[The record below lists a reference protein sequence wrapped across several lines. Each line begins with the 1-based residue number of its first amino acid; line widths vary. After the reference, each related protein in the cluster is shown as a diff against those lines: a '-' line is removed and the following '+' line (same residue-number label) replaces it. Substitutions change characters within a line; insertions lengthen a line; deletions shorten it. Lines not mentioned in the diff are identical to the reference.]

1 MTQPTSYVYAASEV
15 QAAKEAGLLC
25 CACAQPFV
33 DPRMHLPCR
42 SAACNTCFTTACPAC
57 KQSVS
62 STDLTVMPAFVTARL
77 DALKVHCP
85 ACNKTLARVDFAE
98 HVGDCPCPCPRGC
111 GERVPP
117 SQRAAHDQECGA
129 YPAACG
135 AFACE
140 AVVSRKQLAAH
151 RATCPLV
158 KVEPATRALQ
168 QMIEQLRAQRQQQE
182 ARLLQQEARLLQLEA
197 RLAEVEAALNAKS
210 SSRRT
215 RNEHPRLSALDVIKE
230 KRRGNT
236 PDDQNW

>member
-1 MTQPTSYVYAASEV
+1 M
-15 QAAKEAGLLC
+15 
-25 CACAQPFV
+25 
-33 DPRMHLPCR
+33 
-42 SAACNTCFTTACPAC
+42 
-57 KQSVS
+57 
-62 STDLTVMPAFVTARL
+62 
-77 DALKVHCP
+77 
-85 ACNKTLARVDFAE
+85 
-98 HVGDCPCPCPRGC
+98 
-111 GERVPP
+111 
-117 SQRAAHDQECGA
+117 HDQECGA

-182 ARLLQQEARLLQLEA
+182 ARLLQLEA